1 MSTNDWFKSHPFYG
15 GNRVRCH
22 SSIGMTE
29 TVNKGNDGFEAVWQ
43 SAKFRRL
50 YLRRLRTLMDA
61 ELKEPGTAES
71 DTPFMAKMREMADLM
86 RTDATQD
93 TEKWGN
99 DSTDNVIDVWTT
111 RPADMDAG
119 IQDIWDNY
127 VVPRREHLYVTHS
140 VTNTAKEVG
149 YGSNLNAGIPEA
161 QSPIA
166 ALAPNIT
173 LDFSR
178 HAEGVVVV
186 SNAND
191 EVVDMSGWTLR
202 FGVEWTLPA
211 GTVCDSNDCIYVVS
225 DRRAYIAAHLDE
237 LTDQVIVGNADFGG
251 IGAVVL
257 NSSDGTCLHGLSS
270 ADGVL
275 TFAAKNDKAA
285 AAVVERIAPTLT
297 ADDKE
302 AGLSADSLAVRAV
315 AAGDGVYQAVVDV
328 NPATVGAPRFAAA
341 GDDPSV
347 AAATDDEGETIVSS
361 SIDNAVIGLWYGY
374 EVADELGESA
384 AFAPDAE
391 SFIRA
396 TANGPMTIRSSP
408 RTEPCGFF
416 RLKVS
421 AAKP

>member
-1 MSTNDWFKSHPFYG
+1 DWYKSHPFYG
-15 GNRVRCH
+15 GNRVRCYT
-22 SSIGMTE
+22 SSAMTS
-29 TVNKGNDGFEAVWQ
+29 TINNGNDGFEAVLQ

-50 YLRRLRTLMDA
+50 YLRRLRTLMDQ
-61 ELKEPGTAES
+61 ELKAPGTAEG

-86 RTDATQD
+86 RTDAALD
-93 TEKWGN
+93 LAKWPN
-99 DSTDNVIDVWTT
+99 DGSDDAIDVWPSKG
-111 RPADMDAG
+111 RPANMDAG
-119 IQDIWDNY
+119 IQDIWNNY

-140 VTNTAKEVG
+140 VTNTAKAVG

-161 QSPIA
+161 QSPIES
-166 ALAPNIT
+166 LAPNIT

-285 AAVVERIAPTLT
+285 AAVVETIAPTLT

-302 AGLSADSLAVRAV
+302 AGLSADNLVVRAV
-315 AAGDGVYQAVVDV
+315 AAGEGTYQAVVDV
-328 NPATVGAPRFAAA
+328 NPATVAAPRFAAA
-341 GDDPSV
+341 GDDPPV
-347 AAATDDEGETIVSS
+347 AGATDDEGETIVSS

-416 RLKVS
+416 RVKVLPV
-421 AAKP
+421 KP